1 MCRLF
6 LLPATLFAS
15 VSLMA
20 ADPAQTP
27 PTAPQKAHVSLWHGE
42 KVSDPWFWLRE
53 KANPDVVAYL
63 NAENAY
69 TETMTK
75 DLQPFS
81 EALYKEML
89 GRIKQTDL
97 SVPVRRGG
105 FYYYSRTEEGK
116 QYPIQCRRKAGKG
129 GAYDEKAAEQIL
141 LDQNELAKG
150 LTFLGLGPLVVSD
163 DDHTLLYSTDTTGFR
178 QYQLFTKDLATG
190 RVSGPLAERVTS

>member
-6 LLPATLFAS
+6 LLPATLFAT

-27 PTAPQKAHVSLWHGE
+27 PRAPQKEHVSLWHGE
-42 KVSDPWFWLRE
+42 KVNDPWFWLRE
-53 KANPDVVAYL
+53 KSNPDVVAYL

-69 TETMTK
+69 TQAMTK

-129 GAYDEKAAEQIL
+129 GAYER
-141 LDQNELAKG
+141 
-150 LTFLGLGPLVVSD
+150 
-163 DDHTLLYSTDTTGFR
+163 R
-178 QYQLFTKDLATG
+178 QLS
-190 RVSGPLAERVTS
+190 RSC